1 MVVFPARPM
10 VPSFAWRLVLSRQSP
25 AVYDPVPS
33 MIATTP
39 SLRDVSCCLSQKYGW
54 WSWLLV
60 QPCGS
65 ECPGR
70 THGLPCSTLAGGCL
84 PLRSSDWYQEDL
96 EGRAPPI
103 GFLVSVSPVL
113 GSFSSC
119 RLATQ
124 WIASYVLLYRT
135 WHLHR
140 GKTRD
145 GDEGS
150 DRNTKI
156 IPSIFLPGVQ
166 AQKMMDRMSNI
177 YCKINRAETIK

>member
-1 MVVFPARPM
+1 MMVGK
-10 VPSFAWRLVLSRQSP
+10 
-25 AVYDPVPS
+25 
-33 MIATTP
+33 TP
-39 SLRDVSCCLSQKYGW
+39 SLHDVSCCLSQEHGW

-70 THGLPCSTLAGGCL
+70 THGLPYSTLADGCL

-103 GFLVSVSPVL
+103 GFLVSASPVL

-135 WHLHR
+135 WHLQR
-140 GKTRD
+140 GKPLD
-145 GDEGS
+145 GDEGIGQKYQNHS
-150 DRNTKI
+150 LH
-156 IPSIFLPGVQ
+156 LPAGRLRQ
-166 AQKMMDRMSNI
+166 NMMEHMSNI
-177 YCKINRAETIK
+177 YNTINRAETIK

>member
-10 VPSFAWRLVLSRQSP
+10 VPSFAWRLVVSHQSP
-25 AVYDPVPS
+25 ANYDPVPS
-33 MIATTP
+33 MIVTIP
-39 SLRDVSCCLSQKYGW
+39 SLRDVSCCLSQEHGW

-60 QPCGS
+60 QPCGN

-84 PLRSSDWYQEDL
+84 PLRSLDCYQEDL

-103 GFLVSVSPVL
+103 EFLVSASPVL

-124 WIASYVLLYRT
+124 WIASYMLLYKT
-135 WHLHR
+135 WHLQR
-140 GKTRD
+140 GKMLD
-145 GDEGS
+145 GDERVRKKYQNYSVHPPARRLSAGNDGTYEQHLLLDS
-150 DRNTKI
+150 SR
-156 IPSIFLPGVQ
+156 
-166 AQKMMDRMSNI
+166 
-177 YCKINRAETIK
+177 

>member
-10 VPSFAWRLVLSRQSP
+10 VPSFAWRFVLSRQSP

-39 SLRDVSCCLSQKYGW
+39 LLRDVSCCLSQEHGW

-65 ECPGR
+65 ECLGR
-70 THGLPCSTLAGGCL
+70 TLGLPCSTLAGGCL

-103 GFLVSVSPVL
+103 GFLVSASRVL

-135 WHLHR
+135 WHLHVEKRLMEMR
-140 GKTRD
+140 GP
-145 GDEGS
+145 

-156 IPSIFLPGVQ
+156 IPSIFLLGIQ
-166 AQKMMDRMSNI
+166 AQKMMERMSNI

>member
-10 VPSFAWRLVLSRQSP
+10 VSSYSWRLVVWSRHSP
-25 AVYDPVPS
+25 AVYDPALS
-33 MIATTP
+33 TIAAPP
-39 SLRDVSCCLSQKYGW
+39 SLHVVAYCLSQEHDW

-70 THGLPCSTLAGGCL
+70 THGLPCSTLVGGCL

-96 EGRAPPI
+96 VDRGPPI
-103 GFLVSVSPVL
+103 GFLVSVSLVL

-124 WIASYVLLYRT
+124 WIASYVLLIIIQNLASPRE
-135 WHLHR
+135 
-140 GKTRD
+140 KTLD
-145 GDEGS
+145 GDEGV
-150 DRNTKI
+150 
-156 IPSIFLPGVQ
+156 G
-166 AQKMMDRMSNI
+166 
-177 YCKINRAETIK
+177 

>member
-1 MVVFPARPM
+1 
-10 VPSFAWRLVLSRQSP
+10 
-25 AVYDPVPS
+25 
-33 MIATTP
+33 MISTPTMMIGKTP
-39 SLRDVSCCLSQKYGW
+39 SLHDVSCCLSQEHGW

-70 THGLPCSTLAGGCL
+70 THGLPYSTLADGCL

-103 GFLVSVSPVL
+103 GFLVSASPVL

-135 WHLHR
+135 WHLQR
-140 GKTRD
+140 GKPLD
-145 GDEGS
+145 GDEGIGQKYQNHS
-150 DRNTKI
+150 LH
-156 IPSIFLPGVQ
+156 LPAG
-166 AQKMMDRMSNI
+166 RL
-177 YCKINRAETIK
+177 RAEHDGTSE

>member
-1 MVVFPARPM
+1 M

-39 SLRDVSCCLSQKYGW
+39 SLRDVSCCLSQKHGW

-103 GFLVSVSPVL
+103 GFLVSASPVL

-135 WHLHR
+135 WHLHVEKRLMEMR
-140 GKTRD
+140 GP
-145 GDEGS
+145 

-156 IPSIFLPGVQ
+156 IPSIFLLGIQ
-166 AQKMMDRMSNI
+166 AQKMMERMSNI